1 MDAGGTEL
9 HGRRV
14 VPSPPRN
21 LLAGRARG
29 ARKDAAARGGT
40 VGGDSGSRG
49 RSAAAAAARGSGEV
63 QSRRGVGRKER
74 EIEIQEKGRGHLV
87 IRHFLFSPFHF
98 LAPPNSHGS
107 MQIGDRKI

>member
-40 VGGDSGSRG
+40 VGGDSGLRG
-49 RSAAAAAARGSGEV
+49 RSAAAAAAARGSGEV

-74 EIEIQEKGRGHLV
+74 EIEIQEKGRGHLHQFDLGGGEGV
-87 IRHFLFSPFHF
+87 GRSNHEGVRS
-98 LAPPNSHGS
+98 S
-107 MQIGDRKI
+107 D